1 MKFQTSIMLDSILN
15 VIANLA
21 ESDEKK
27 KEMLVEAFEGSM
39 AHMDCGHE
47 VCESVGLIIA
57 QYIENEDWQGLQIF
71 LKYDHEDLNGGIEK

>member
-1 MKFQTSIMLDSILN
+1 MTFQTSIMLDAILN
-15 VIANLA
+15 VITNLT
-21 ESDEKK
+21 ESSKEK
-27 KEMLVEAFEGSM
+27 KEMLVEAFEASM

-57 QYIENEDWQGLQIF
+57 EYIENEDWEGLNIF